1 MEAHHQKNTNINTG
15 LFPVNVF
22 NTDVQVFPP
31 HWHERIEIVYVLG
44 DELKIGVNNS
54 VYTLHKRDI
63 LIVGMGEVHYFLMQP
78 QKCDRIIVH
87 FELSLFGSLA
97 NSISGRRLLNP
108 LIPFC
113 PENVPSAFSIHAFF
127 ERIIL
132 AIQQETQHKEK
143 GFEFIL
149 GARLYELAAGIIRYI
164 PNEKLCAAEMNK
176 QMKKLQLLE
185 QVAQY
190 VDRNLYREITLEEVS
205 KHVNFSM
212 YHFTRFFKDTTGM
225 TFWQYL
231 NNYKVS
237 KAANYLMNTTDTISE
252 IAFNSGF
259 NSIKTFNRVFKQIKG
274 CSPSEFKKA
283 IFE

>member
-1 MEAHHQKNTNINTG
+1 MEALHQKNTNINTG
-15 LFPVNVF
+15 HFPVNVF

-44 DELKIGVNNS
+44 EELKIGVNNS

-113 PENVPSAFSIHAFF
+113 PDNELSAFSIHAFF

-143 GFEFIL
+143 GFQFIL

-237 KAANYLMNTTDTISE
+237 KAANYLINTTDTISE

>member
-1 MEAHHQKNTNINTG
+1 MEALHQKNTNINTG
-15 LFPVNVF
+15 HFPVNVF

-44 DELKIGVNNS
+44 EELKIGVNNI

-113 PENVPSAFSIHAFF
+113 PDNELSAFSIHAFF

-132 AIQQETQHKEK
+132 AIQQETQLKEK

-237 KAANYLMNTTDTISE
+237 KAANYLINTTDTISE

>member
-1 MEAHHQKNTNINTG
+1 MEALHQKNTNINTG
-15 LFPVNVF
+15 HFPVNVF

-44 DELKIGVNNS
+44 EELKIGVNNS
-54 VYTLHKRDI
+54 VYTLNKRDI

-113 PENVPSAFSIHAFF
+113 PDNELSAFSIHAFF

-143 GFEFIL
+143 GFQFIL

-237 KAANYLMNTTDTISE
+237 KAANYLINTTDTISE

>member
-1 MEAHHQKNTNINTG
+1 MEALHQKNTNINTG
-15 LFPVNVF
+15 HFPVNVF

-44 DELKIGVNNS
+44 EELKIGVNNI

-78 QKCDRIIVH
+78 QKCDRIIIH

-113 PENVPSAFSIHAFF
+113 PDNELSAFSIHAFF

-132 AIQQETQHKEK
+132 AIQQETQLKEK

-237 KAANYLMNTTDTISE
+237 KAANYLINTTDTISE